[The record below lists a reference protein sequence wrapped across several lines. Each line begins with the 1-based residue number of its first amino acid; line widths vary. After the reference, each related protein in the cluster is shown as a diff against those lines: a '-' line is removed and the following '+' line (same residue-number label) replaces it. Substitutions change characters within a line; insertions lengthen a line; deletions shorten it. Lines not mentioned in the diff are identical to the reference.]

1 MNPVRLRY
9 ESGVPVAVRLAV
21 VVVFIISI
29 SLLWLSISCPWETAT
44 TIFLG
49 VLVVIWFAAIFL
61 TSLLPILGRCSLRME
76 GDTLVIEKSVLCICW
91 RRFSF
96 PRNQLSVSCNTRT
109 EIRGAFQSTRHT
121 IHVFIPVIHT
131 PQSKITLPQI
141 HRKEDSDRI
150 MRQLLEL
157 IGA

>member
-1 MNPVRLRY
+1 MTTLQLRY
-9 ESGVPVAVRLAV
+9 ESGVPVAVCLAV

-61 TSLLPILGRCSLRME
+61 TSLLPSLGRFTLRVE
-76 GDTLVIEKSVLCICW
+76 SDTLIIEKSVLGICW
-91 RRFSF
+91 RRFGVL
-96 PRNQLSVSCNTRT
+96 RRQLSVSCNTRT

-121 IHVFIPVIHT
+121 IQVFIPVIHT